1 MYAVFITYASGAA
14 ERRRRLTSQAIGVH
28 TYGMPSSHLSDEW
41 GATLYFMAVQQ
52 GEGGISPSTR
62 AHDLA
67 HVEQLFERLGLGRAV
82 RGMPPRALWATY
94 VFVNGFLS
102 IALLALLAV
111 ATGVPFVFPSLG
123 PTAYQLFFLPRSA
136 SSTPRNTLI
145 GHFLGLACGYA
156 AFRMTRIPV
165 SVALAT
171 GAFDMRPVIA
181 SALSLSATAA
191 LMILLDASHP
201 PAGATTLIVSLGI
214 ITKPLYLA
222 VIELAV
228 FVLIAQAFCI
238 HRLARLP
245 YPTWKTPPHQRR

>member
-1 MYAVFITYASGAA
+1 
-14 ERRRRLTSQAIGVH
+14 
-28 TYGMPSSHLSDEW
+28 MP
-41 GATLYFMAVQQ
+41 VQQ
-52 GEGGISPSTR
+52 SDGGMSPYTR

-67 HVEQLFERLGLGRAV
+67 HVEQLFERLGLTRIV
-82 RGMPPRALWATY
+82 RPMPPVALWATY

-136 SSTPRNTLI
+136 SSTPRNALI
-145 GHFLGLACGYA
+145 GHFIGLVCGYA
-156 AFRMTRIPV
+156 AFRIAGIPV

-171 GAFDMRPVIA
+171 RTFDLRPVLA
-181 SALSLSATAA
+181 AALSLSATAA

-214 ITKPLYLA
+214 ITRPLYLA
-222 VIELAV
+222 VIEVAV
-228 FVLIAQAFCI
+228 FVLIVQAFYV

-245 YPTWKTPPHQRR
+245 YPVWKAPPHRQS